1 MEEST
6 SIKPIAYSYGGFLAL
21 YSILVLVLI
30 YVFNI
35 AQDNWIVGSINFII
49 TVIIFV
55 MAIKAYKQKNGGFLS
70 LKEAIKTGVAVGAV
84 AGLITAIYAFIHY
97 TFVYPEFSE
106 MVYDQATIQMSEQG
120 LSDAQQEQA
129 LQITSFTTSPL
140 FFATMSLISSLFFGF
155 IISLIA
161 GAIMKQRRPYEA

>member
-6 SIKPIAYSYGGFLAL
+6 SIKPVAYTYGGLLAI

-35 AQDNWIVGSINFII
+35 AQDNWVVGIINFII

-55 MAIKAYKQKNGGFLS
+55 MAIKTYKTKNGGFLS
-70 LKEAIKTGVAVGAV
+70 LKEALKTGLAV
-84 AGLITAIYAFIHY
+84 AAIAGVITAIYAFIHY
-97 TFVYPEFSE
+97 TFVYPEFGE
-106 MVYDQATIQMSEQG
+106 VIRDQATLQMTEQG
-120 LSDAQQEQA
+120 LSDAQQQQA
-129 LQITSFTTSPL
+129 LSMTSFTSSPI
-140 FFATMSLISSLFFGF
+140 FIATMSLLSSLFFGF

-161 GAIMKQRRPYEA
+161 GAIMKHNRPYTA